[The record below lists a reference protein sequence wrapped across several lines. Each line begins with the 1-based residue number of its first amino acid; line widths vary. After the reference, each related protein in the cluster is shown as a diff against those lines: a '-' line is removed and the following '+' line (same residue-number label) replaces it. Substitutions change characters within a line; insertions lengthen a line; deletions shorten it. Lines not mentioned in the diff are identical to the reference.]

1 MKTPKK
7 LTQKELKEIN
17 GGNSTSANQS
27 GLIGDLGIGNLASF
41 SSSSQN
47 GDQSSS
53 SSFSAGND
61 IDTSLG
67 GILNNGSSK
76 L

>member
-1 MKTPKK
+1 MKTPKE
-7 LTQKELKEIN
+7 LTQKELEETN
-17 GGNSTSANQS
+17 GGNSTSGAQG

-47 GDQSSS
+47 GDQSNSS
-53 SSFSAGND
+53 DFSVGNG

-67 GILNNGSSK
+67 GILGKNSSEA
-76 L
+76 